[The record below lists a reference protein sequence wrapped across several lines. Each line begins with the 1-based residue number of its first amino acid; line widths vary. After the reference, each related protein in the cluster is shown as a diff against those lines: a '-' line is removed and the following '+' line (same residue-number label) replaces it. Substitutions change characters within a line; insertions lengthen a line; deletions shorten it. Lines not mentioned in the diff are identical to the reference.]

1 MVKSLVVV
9 ESPAKAKTI
18 QKILGKGYQVLS
30 SMGHVKD
37 LPKSRLGVD
46 VENGFAPTYVVIK
59 ERKKVLGEIVEA
71 ARASKAVYLAPDP
84 DREGEAIA
92 WHIADAIQADNGKK
106 KKGKVKGKVKVKA
119 KAEPKRS
126 EEHTSQLQ
134 SRLQLPT

>member
-1 MVKSLVVV
+1 MARSLVVV

-46 VENGFAPTYVVIK
+46 VEKGFAPTYIVIK
-59 ERKKVLGEIVEA
+59 ERKKLLGEIVEA
-71 ARASKAVYLAPDP
+71 ARAAKTVYLAPDP

-106 KKGKVKGKVKVKA
+106 KKGKGKA
-119 KAEPKRS
+119 KGTAKAKPIPKVPDRLR
-126 EEHTSQLQ
+126 TS
-134 SRLQLPT
+134 R